1 MKTEKERIYNALNVI
16 KIFLSSVR
24 FSQSIGKWNQSEFL
38 KLAWLILARDNNM
51 LNSCKCGNRM
61 CYVFLFRNCTQLKF
75 DRFFFDN
82 RIKYSSSLNFNFNF
96 FSCNDETFI
105 KNSFKNSYYNEYKRW
120 TKENTYRI
128 ITSCFRPEDSLI
140 LSDTSFWRPC
150 IWRLSS
156 TLPEY
161 RFWTYCRFNRLWFHA
176 NVQINK
182 QYTTIS
188 TSGSLSESSKWR
200 LHWMSRNTKEHSTW
214 DKRQI

>member
-51 LNSCKCGNRM
+51 LNSCKCRNRM

-105 KNSFKNSYYNEYKRW
+105 KNSLKKTAIIMNIKGEQKKILTGSSHHVSDQRIAGFWAIRRSGVPVSDGCRQHYQNIDFEPTVDSTGFDFTLMYK
-120 TKENTYRI
+120 
-128 ITSCFRPEDSLI
+128 
-140 LSDTSFWRPC
+140 
-150 IWRLSS
+150 
-156 TLPEY
+156 
-161 RFWTYCRFNRLWFHA
+161 
-176 NVQINK
+176 
-182 QYTTIS
+182 
-188 TSGSLSESSKWR
+188 
-200 LHWMSRNTKEHSTW
+200 
-214 DKRQI
+214 